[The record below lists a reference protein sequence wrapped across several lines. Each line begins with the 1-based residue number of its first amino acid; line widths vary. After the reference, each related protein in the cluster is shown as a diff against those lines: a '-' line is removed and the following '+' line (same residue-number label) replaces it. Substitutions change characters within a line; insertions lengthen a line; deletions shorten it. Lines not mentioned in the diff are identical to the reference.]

1 MTINNFYENSEIK
14 KIIHGIASCSID
26 ISNKLRIAAI
36 NNLLGEAGSQNIQ
49 EENVQKL
56 DIISNE
62 IIIQHFKENKICFG
76 ILSEENENPIFLD
89 NNSNLLMCMDPLDGS
104 SNIDVNV
111 SVGTIFGIYKKKG
124 VAKDN
129 SIFLQSGKNQ
139 IMAGYVLY
147 GTSTTMLICYQ
158 NKVNIFTLNP
168 EDNKYYLSH
177 KNIKTPVSGKIYSMN
192 EGNTNIIRK
201 GYVSYL
207 KECHHAI
214 DGRRTKTSRFIGSL
228 VADFH
233 RNLLKGGI
241 FIYPETKS
249 HPEGRL
255 RLMYECN
262 PLAMIIKAAG
272 GDSSNGKI
280 SILDIQPTSVHQ
292 RSSLIIGST
301 EMVTNAIK
309 YL

>member
-1 MTINNFYENSEIK
+1 MTINNFYKNSEIE
-14 KIIHGIASCSID
+14 KIIHGISSCSID
-26 ISNKLRIAAI
+26 IAKKLRTAAI
-36 NNLLGEAGSQNIQ
+36 DNLLGEVGYKNVQ
-49 EENVQKL
+49 EETVQKL

-62 IIIQHFKENKICFG
+62 IIIENFKENKICFG
-76 ILSEENENPIFLD
+76 ILSEENENPIFLN
-89 NNSNLLMCMDPLDGS
+89 NNSDLLMCIDPLDGS

-111 SVGTIFGIYKKKG
+111 PVGTIFGIYQKKG
-124 VAKDN
+124 DTKDN

-147 GTSTTMLICYQ
+147 GTSTIMLICYQ
-158 NKVNIFTLNP
+158 NKINIFTLNP

-177 KNIKTPVSGKIYSMN
+177 KNIKTPDSGKIYSIN
-192 EGNTNIIRK
+192 EGNTNIISK
-201 GYVSYL
+201 GYVNYI
-207 KECHHAI
+207 KECHNTI
-214 DGRRTKTSRFIGSL
+214 DGKRTKTARFMGSL

-272 GDSSNGKI
+272 GCSSNGKI
-280 SILDIQPTSVHQ
+280 SILDIKPTAVHQ

>member
-1 MTINNFYENSEIK
+1 MTINNFYKNTELK
-14 KIIHGIASCSID
+14 KLIHGIASCSID
-26 ISNKLRIAAI
+26 ISKKLRIAAI
-36 NNLLGEAGSQNIQ
+36 DNLLGEVGYQNIQ
-49 EENVQKL
+49 EESVHKL
-56 DIISNE
+56 DLISNE
-62 IIIQHFKENKICFG
+62 IVIQHFKENEICFG
-76 ILSEENENPIFLD
+76 ILSEENENPTFLD
-89 NNSNLLMCMDPLDGS
+89 NSSDLLMCIDPLDGS

-111 SVGTIFGIYKKKG
+111 SVGTIFGVYQKKG
-124 VAKDN
+124 DTKDD

-139 IMAGYVLY
+139 IMAGYILY
-147 GTSTTMLICYQ
+147 GTSTIMLICYQ

-168 EDNKYYLSH
+168 KDNKYYLSH
-177 KNIKTPVSGKIYSMN
+177 KNIKTPISGKIYSIN
-192 EGNTNIIRK
+192 EGNTNIISK
-201 GYVSYL
+201 GYANYI
-207 KECHHAI
+207 KKCHKAI
-214 DGRRTKTSRFIGSL
+214 AGKRTKTARFMGSL

-241 FIYPETKS
+241 FIYPETSS

-280 SILDIQPTSVHQ
+280 SILDIQPTTIHQ

-301 EMVTNAIK
+301 EMVANAIK
-309 YL
+309 CL

>member
-1 MTINNFYENSEIK
+1 MTINNFYKNTELK
-14 KIIHGIASCSID
+14 KLINGIASCSID
-26 ISNKLRIAAI
+26 ISKKLRIAAI
-36 NNLLGEAGSQNIQ
+36 DNLLGEVGYQNIQ
-49 EENVQKL
+49 EESVHKL
-56 DIISNE
+56 DLISNE
-62 IIIQHFKENKICFG
+62 IVIQHFKENEICFG
-76 ILSEENENPIFLD
+76 ILSEENENPTFLD
-89 NNSNLLMCMDPLDGS
+89 NSSDLLMCIDPLDGS

-111 SVGTIFGIYKKKG
+111 SVGTIFGVYQKKG
-124 VAKDN
+124 DTKDD

-139 IMAGYVLY
+139 IMAGYILY
-147 GTSTTMLICYQ
+147 GTSTIMLICYQ

-168 EDNKYYLSH
+168 KDNKYYLSH
-177 KNIKTPVSGKIYSMN
+177 KNIKTPISGKIYSIN
-192 EGNTNIIRK
+192 EGNTNVISK
-201 GYVSYL
+201 GYANYI
-207 KECHHAI
+207 KKCHKAI
-214 DGRRTKTSRFIGSL
+214 AGKRTKTARFMGSL

-241 FIYPETKS
+241 FIYPETSS

-280 SILDIQPTSVHQ
+280 SILDIQPTTIHQ

-301 EMVTNAIK
+301 EMVANAIK
-309 YL
+309 CL